1 MLSLDSYPEFK
12 SDIQGGT
19 TNIHPVVKIET
30 NPILYLSQNEE
41 SMPLTEG
48 GTTVRFQALN
58 LKIPSIKESLDI
70 KNRNFKINNFTIT
83 LSNTYYT
90 YSSGSRVLFSDLL
103 ATSNFI
109 NSYVQI
115 YWKSQSCKSLNQC
128 LPVYRG
134 LVKRVTHDYDNVKI
148 ILEDLTESVMHK
160 QVPIGVLDTVSAY
173 REEDINKTI
182 PMVYGK
188 VQKAPCVLWKNID
201 LDSSTLKR
209 IYTLVDR
216 FDIPVREGEIDIHDQ
231 IREGMSG
238 TTDFL
243 YVYSGEYLK
252 VMKTLDTT
260 PQMDEAIDFEA
271 PSNPIQQVEIEPS
284 EDTPYD
290 VKVYLR
296 ATYSSIIPTNLISQ
310 GRMQV
315 LYNRKATNFDIADL
329 SNLSFSD
336 WNTDATINWAIP
348 PNEDNVGQID
358 VSAPGNAIDD
368 DWETYASVPTYN
380 PVSYGAEIAETEDG
394 WFPLTNFNNGAF
406 NGNAETSDAFL
417 INHNTN
423 STIWDEET
431 PHITEN
437 EKYWHWH
444 RNVNR
449 FLGTDLADK
458 VELIRLPNAKKLYTY
473 FSTWYNQN
481 YPNGRPLR
489 AWGANVQPTHGMT
502 PHISSFDKNFFNH
515 QWGTP
520 LDFQRNEYS
529 NPTEAIDI
537 NDDKMWDMTDFH
549 GAGSSNRTN
558 PYDNFHVNLPSSQ
571 NLGDVNIPNYLY
583 KLALD
588 IEDLNDSASWYQTN
602 INAFITFAKTPGNSS
617 ISGYHL
623 DGLPNPSGDG
633 AISIDF
639 WDLME
644 YNGKYYDTH
653 FPRYRIK
660 GLNQRHE
667 TYMNLFNLFWDDLDV
682 EWNGVDG
689 NIWNNTS
696 GNAGTNQVWDA
707 AREIT
712 IGSGWELYGTFL
724 QTGENSNTLGWNKFF
739 NNNDWHVHFT
749 SSYTFPG
756 SGITAPKGL
765 MIPAV
770 MTKPTWLPGAGSFPT
785 GIKVHGYHSPGGHQM
800 IEPPDD
806 GFFTIRTESHTLN
819 TYAVMISLLG
829 SNIDDEVEGSG
840 FSYVYGKI
848 QVEESPNHSITNL
861 NNRLQLNQFGVDLPD
876 TPDEGV
882 ELIFLNELTDISLTD
897 LSNCFNGLHTML
909 DTSVAGTAPGFTD
922 GNITSTDWDVPSRFN
937 ATMLGFSFEDLDT
950 ETQATFRLGVN
961 NLGMKHIFE
970 IENIFDKNYYLET
983 GGRIH
988 SNISEGT
995 PPTSVIRHIIEEELG
1010 IGVEVDEQ
1018 YNNINT
1024 SLSGGEWSMAFSQTE
1039 KIEAKKIIQEIAK
1052 SSNIIPLFKSNAKL
1066 SMAIIQN
1073 TYSSGDV
1080 NETIAVSDIISSSAD
1095 RTKIEDVKTM
1105 VAVEHTKDYE
1115 TDSYKKTSYVS
1126 AYDFYGNGD
1135 KGYSLGYK
1143 KSSFGLDS
1151 NNPGDSV
1158 LEFKSDYV
1166 RYDAGY
1172 TGEYFGSST
1181 PEKLRDFLLAFN
1193 CNQHT
1198 IIKFKT
1204 GIKYSHLEVSDIIKF
1219 DGLINGIKLYGENYT
1234 GTVRRNGQ
1242 YIYPYFMITSINKSI
1257 DSVNIECMQL
1267 HNLDR
1272 RDGVLEQASG
1282 DFFLS
1287 GSVTEEN
1294 FNALEAHWLNPTQ
1307 YISEGQ
1313 IYNCDIN
1320 GDKIV
1325 DEYDLAIV
1333 AEMLDIPFDLAT
1345 GTNIP
1350 VYGCT
1355 DPLALNYNPDATVD
1369 DGNCTFPPTVYG
1381 CTDENALN
1389 YNPNATDDNGT
1400 CEYPYQ
1406 GEYGAGLPVQNID
1419 TYHLLPNMTQ
1429 VGGDNLTLRDLN
1441 SWDISAS
1448 WASIHTDVYTHPT
1461 DFTQSEFTDYF
1472 YFTVL
1477 IHHHDY
1483 ATFHPSGDP
1492 GNLFRYDFCS
1502 DMSYFQNFPDI
1513 FNLGNEVAT
1522 NNDVLINSTTPNGLA
1537 NYSGTGE
1544 DVPLFGV
1551 KDQIHPYEHAIY
1563 IKIGEGDEAEWLA
1576 YSSQN
1581 TSLFIDGRV
1590 GSTTIGFKRG
1600 WFGTAIR
1607 GHAPGEP
1614 VKIYRWIE

>member
-90 YSSGSRVLFSDLL
+90 RPSGSRVLFSDLL

-134 LVKRVTHDYDNVKI
+134 LVKRVTHDYDNIKI

-160 QVPIGVLDTVSAY
+160 QVPIGVLDTISAY

-188 VQKAPCVLWKNID
+188 VQKAPCVLWKDINK
-201 LDSSTLKR
+201 DSSTLKR

-216 FDIPVREGEIDIHDQ
+216 YEIPVKVGQVDLHDQ
-231 IREGMSG
+231 INADISG
-238 TTDFL
+238 ETEFL
-243 YVYSGEYLK
+243 YVYSGEYLRI
-252 VMKTLDTT
+252 MKTLSNIPD
-260 PQMDEAIDFEA
+260 MDEAIDFEA
-271 PSNPIQQVEIEPS
+271 PSNPSEQIGVEGTS
-284 EDTPYD
+284 DNTL
-290 VKVYLR
+290 VYLR
-296 ATYSSIIPTNLISQ
+296 ATYSSIIPTNLLSQ
-310 GRMQV
+310 GRLQV
-315 LYNRKATNFDIADL
+315 LYSRKATNFSIADL
-329 SNLSFSD
+329 SNLSFISN
-336 WNTDATINWAIP
+336 WNTGTTINWASP
-348 PNEDNVGQID
+348 PSENNAGEID
-358 VSAPGNAIDD
+358 VFAPGNAIDD
-368 DWETYASVPTYN
+368 DWETYANVPTYN
-380 PVSYGAEIAETEDG
+380 PVGYWDGFVETDDG
-394 WFPLTNFNNGAF
+394 WFPLTYLNNGKNTSSNYNNNDTFPLNAH
-406 NGNAETSDAFL
+406 NGNNFAWNEL
-417 INHNTN
+417 GG
-423 STIWDEET
+423 
-431 PHITEN
+431 HIASN
-437 EKYWHWH
+437 KKYWHWH
-444 RNVNR
+444 RNTNR
-449 FLGTDLADK
+449 LLGSDLAGK

-489 AWGANVQPTHGMT
+489 AWGANVQPTLAM
-502 PHISSFDKNFFNH
+502 SNFYMSFDTNFFNH

-520 LDFQRNEYS
+520 LDFQKNTDYW
-529 NPTEAIDI
+529 NPINNIET
-537 NDDKMWDMTDFH
+537 NDDKLWDMTDFH
-549 GAGSSNRTN
+549 GVGSSEEKYA
-558 PYDNFHVNLPSSQ
+558 YDNFEDNLPNGMTFGSA
-571 NLGDVNIPNYLY
+571 NIPNYLY
-583 KLALD
+583 KIALD
-588 IEDLNDSASWYQTN
+588 IEDINDSSSWYDTN
-602 INAFITFAKTPGNSS
+602 INAFITFAKTPGNNS
-617 ISGYHL
+617 IPGYHL
-623 DGLPNPSGDG
+623 DGLPDPSGDG

-639 WDLME
+639 WNLMLSR
-644 YNGKYYDTH
+644 GKPYSS
-653 FPRYRIK
+653 FPRYRIV
-660 GLNQRHE
+660 GLNERIESFDNSITGGVSHF
-667 TYMNLFNLFWDDLDV
+667 YDNLEV
-682 EWNGVDG
+682 EWNGVDP
-689 NIWNNTS
+689 NTWNNTS
-696 GNAGTNQVWDA
+696 ASAGTNQVWDA

-712 IGSGWELYGTFL
+712 TGSGWL
-724 QTGENSNTLGWNKFF
+724 QYTEDSSAAIGWNRFF
-739 NNNDWHVHFT
+739 NDNDWHIHFT

-756 SGITAPKGL
+756 SGITAPRGL
-765 MIPAV
+765 MMPAAMGMPV
-770 MTKPTWLPGAGSFPT
+770 FFTSPVGGQNSS
-785 GIKVHGYHSPGGHQM
+785 GIKIVKEKEIGGRLE

-806 GFFTIRTESHTLN
+806 GFFTIKAINNTLD

-829 SNIDDEVEGSG
+829 SSIDDEVEGSG

-848 QVEESPNHSITNL
+848 QIEQSPNHAIVNGS
-861 NNRLQLNQFGVDLPD
+861 NRLELNQFGVDLPD
-876 TPDEGV
+876 SPDEGV
-882 ELIFLNELTDISLTD
+882 ELMFLNKLTDISLTTLD
-897 LSNCFNGLHTML
+897 NLNGLNTMF
-909 DTSVAGTAPGFTD
+909 DTSISGSPANFNL
-922 GNITSTDWDVPSRFN
+922 GNITSTEWDIPSRFN
-937 ATMLGFSFEDLDT
+937 ASMLGFSLQYTNIESR
-950 ETQATFRLGVN
+950 ATFRLAVN
-961 NLGMKHIFE
+961 NLGIKHVFE
-970 IENIFDKNYYLET
+970 IENIFNKNYYLET
-983 GGRIH
+983 GGRH
-988 SNISEGT
+988 HPNISDGT
-995 PPTSVIRHIIEEELG
+995 PPSSVIRHIIEEELG
-1010 IGVEVDEQ
+1010 IKVEVDEQ
-1018 YNNINT
+1018 YDNIDNA
-1024 SLSGGEWSMAFSQTE
+1024 LDGGVWSMAFSQTE

-1073 TYSSGDV
+1073 TYESGDV

-1135 KGYSLGYK
+1135 KGYYSGYK
-1143 KSSFGLDS
+1143 KSSFGLDE